1 MCSVP
6 LRAIITV
13 EAGRSEGEREPGLM
27 EEEEEE
33 MKLHL
38 FWWLTNDFE
47 MRVDLARR
55 QNHFPNN
62 TA

>member
-1 MCSVP
+1 MMME
-6 LRAIITV
+6 R
-13 EAGRSEGEREPGLM
+13 EGERERGLM
-27 EEEEEE
+27 EEVEVEVEEEEEEEEKE

-47 MRVDLARR
+47 MRVDLPRR

-62 TA
+62 TV